1 MTSESPGLDNI
12 GQIALTID
20 SVDES
25 LRFYGDTLGMKLI
38 FSFDRMAFLDC
49 GSVGLMLSLP
59 EADGTRGGSVVYF
72 SVPDITEAF
81 ASLKSNGV
89 KFNGKPHVVHEDAVH
104 ELWMTFFHDP
114 SGNQLALMS
123 EVPKT

>member
-25 LRFYGDTLGMKLI
+25 LRFYGDTLGMNLV

-49 GSVGLMLSLP
+49 GSVRLMLSLP
-59 EADGTRGGSVVYF
+59 EADGPRGGSVAYF

-104 ELWMTFFHDP
+104 ELWMTFFHDL
-114 SGNQLALMS
+114 SGNQLAFMS